1 MTTENNKIIAEFMG
15 VKQDLESGNYMLPH
29 YSGKYVVNPLTQ
41 GRNYDE
47 WADRYTDEN
56 YNTGYLLPLEYLQ
69 YNTSFDWL
77 MEVVEK
83 IENLTDKNNFVLY
96 DINIYPDGVI
106 VLDQEEHEKVSIT
119 RGDGFTS
126 KIEMVYNA
134 CVEFIKWYNEQKKV

>member
-1 MTTENNKIIAEFMG
+1 MTTENNKLIALFMG
-15 VKQDLESGNYMLPH
+15 AIWEKPISKVTNKQEVTNRLIF
-29 YSGKYVVNPLTQ
+29 K
-41 GRNYDE
+41 DE
-47 WADRYTDEN
+47 TFVTN
-56 YNTGYLLPLEYLQ
+56 YNQLK
-69 YNTSFDWL
+69 YNSDWNQL

-119 RGDGFTS
+119 KGDGFTS

-134 CVEFIKWYNEQKKV
+134 CVEFIKWYNEQKEV